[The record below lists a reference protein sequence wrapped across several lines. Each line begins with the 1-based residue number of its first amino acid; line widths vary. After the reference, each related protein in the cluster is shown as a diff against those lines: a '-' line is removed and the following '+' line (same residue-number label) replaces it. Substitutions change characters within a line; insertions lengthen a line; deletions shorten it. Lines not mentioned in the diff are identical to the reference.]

1 MKLVSVRSANNMG
14 LASIIQGVLEQ
25 AGVESVLS
33 GSGAEDAFPV
43 GTIDNLR
50 VLVAED
56 DVERALAV
64 LDEYETA
71 QGPEED
77 DE

>member
-1 MKLVSVRSANNMG
+1 MKLVSVGSANNMG

-25 AGVESVLS
+25 AGIESVLS
-33 GSGAEDAFPV
+33 GSGAEAAFPV

-56 DVERALAV
+56 DVERAHAV
-64 LDEYETA
+64 LDQYENA
-71 QGPEED
+71 QGPED
-77 DE
+77 DEE